1 MKILIINPNTTE
13 TFTEAVQ
20 VAVDAYKSSDTEI
33 IAVNPKAGPGT
44 IESIFEEMMSGA
56 PTLEL
61 FLANENKYDG
71 FIIACYGNE
80 GLVQA
85 AREITDKPVIGITEA
100 SYYMACMLGRKFS
113 VVTTGDRWE
122 SLLWDSVRLHGLED
136 RCASMRPTSIAT
148 SELEASGDDIV
159 REHLLKES
167 RKALQED
174 GADVI
179 LLGCA
184 GMTGF
189 DKELEAELGVP
200 VIDGVVAALKFME
213 ALIGYGVGTSK
224 RKAYQ
229 PLEPV
234 ELHNLPPI
242 FNEAYKGN

>member
-13 TFTEAVQ
+13 SFTKAVQLAVDEYKNSNTEA
-20 VAVDAYKSSDTEI
+20 
-33 IAVNPKAGPGT
+33 IAVNPISGPGT
-44 IESIFEEMMSGA
+44 IESIFEELLSGG

-61 FLANENKYDG
+61 FLANETKYDG

-85 AREITDKPVIGITEA
+85 AREVTHKPVIGITEA

-122 SLLWDSVRLHGLED
+122 SLLWDSVRLHGLEE
-136 RCASMRPTSIAT
+136 RCASVRPTSIAT
-148 SELEASGDDIV
+148 SELEASGDEIL
-159 REHLLKES
+159 RQHLLKES
-167 RKALQED
+167 RMALEED

-189 DKELEAELGVP
+189 DKELGADLGVP
-200 VIDGVVAALKFME
+200 VMTLSAM
-213 ALIGYGVGTSK
+213 SK
-224 RKAYQ
+224 SEK
-229 PLEPV
+229 
-234 ELHNLPPI
+234 
-242 FNEAYKGN
+242 